1 MTHQTQLQIGFSC
14 GLHGYDVI
22 VLSDLLTVTDG
33 DGLVSQQTVEGQ
45 GAFIATDDA
54 IRLGW
59 GGSNDDMGV
68 FYLYDKGDRNVG
80 YALKLLA
87 D

>member
-1 MTHQTQLQIGFSC
+1 MTQQTQQQIGLS
-14 GLHGYDVI
+14 GGIHGYDVI
-22 VLSDLLTVTDG
+22 VLGDLLTVTDR

-45 GAFIATDDA
+45 GAFIATAGA
-54 IRLGW
+54 IRLGC
-59 GGSNDDMGV
+59 GCFDDDMGV
-68 FYLYDKGDRNVG
+68 LYLYDKGDRNFG